1 MKSKEGRTMRK
12 TSLTEKWDNLDYLMP
27 EAEDFE
33 FITEAYK
40 DCCFNGYQADKEHLP
55 KTIAH
60 HIKYEWG
67 DLNTP
72 FKYMIIAALLGW
84 KTLFDVLKEAAI
96 YVGWNEDELK
106 ETIQEIKS
114 VPNALTLLYNRYCK
128 PVLAA
133 VKSSPALTAQNG
145 SNGFNI
151 KILAQP
157 NAKFCRIV
165 VYDPAYGNP
174 GARRHLYLTKKSGNS
189 YRVSLGGATVTSWY
203 NEPFFESI
211 QQAEDFIKN
220 SQNANTKK
228 TMTNFTYC
236 ITDKPV
242 AQGTTQ
248 TISDLSN
255 CVLITSDCGPAY
267 IHRKNSYCVESLDED
282 LVEDIEK
289 HEDLNPALFNNDG
302 KLKPEVKDKVTAIV
316 NEFLKDF
323 IDVEVEL
330 TVQDII
336 LTGSNA
342 SYNYTKDSDL
352 DIHIIADVSNIE
364 DTLNLHKVIY
374 NAYKSAFNRK
384 FEIELNEVPVELYV
398 ETQDTPLVSNGIY
411 SVMKDEWVK
420 EPTKED
426 IPEVDQEAI
435 DKAFKP
441 WEKRYKALVANTT
454 DDVTDE
460 TEIDKLITSLYE
472 LRQDGLSSEGEYSI
486 GNLVFK
492 EMRNKGYLDALKELR
507 HKVISQRLSLHESFR
522 TLTEKERRDY
532 YNKISQLTHYQPQI
546 QPNGLFELYNVK
558 EVDLAVVLSNLRR
571 QPEIEYARQSA
582 EKLDFS
588 RINYQGIPARLYR
601 IIGKISL
608 N

>member
-1 MKSKEGRTMRK
+1 MSRD
-12 TSLTEKWDNLDYLMP
+12 LKWCTPDD
-27 EAEDFE
+27 EDFKL
-33 FITEAYK
+33 ISEAYV
-40 DCCFNGYQADKEHLP
+40 DYQLNGDQAAPKHLP
-55 KTIAH
+55 ENLADDAEF
-60 HIKYEWG
+60 KYG
-67 DLNTP
+67 DLGTVV
-72 FKYMIIAALLGW
+72 KWMIIAAFLGW
-84 KTLFDVLKEAAI
+84 KELFELLKEVCPN
-96 YVGWNEDELK
+96 VGWATGEVGQVIQELK
-106 ETIQEIKS
+106 KQS
-114 VPNALTLLYNRYCK
+114 STLLTSLYNKYCG
-128 PVLAA
+128 
-133 VKSSPALTAQNG
+133 PALATVAKGSSAPAAPTAKNG

-151 KILAQP
+151 KVLAQP
-157 NAKFCRIV
+157 NTKFCRIV

-267 IHRKNSYCVESLDED
+267 IHRKNSYCVESLNED

-302 KLKPEVKDKVTAIV
+302 KLKPEVKDKVTEIV

-352 DIHIIADVSNIE
+352 DIHIIADISNIE
-364 DTLNLHKVIY
+364 DTLNLHRVIY

-426 IPEVDQEAI
+426 IPEIDQEAI

-454 DDVTDE
+454 DDVKDE

-522 TLTEKERRDY
+522 MLTEKERREY

-571 QPEIEYARQSA
+571 QPEVEYARQSA
-582 EKLDFS
+582 ERLDFS

>member
-1 MKSKEGRTMRK
+1 MRK
-12 TSLTEKWDNLDYLMP
+12 TSLTEKWDTDSLEYLIP
-27 EAEDFE
+27 DAEDFK

-40 DCCFNGYQADKEHLP
+40 DCCLNGAKADKEHLP

-84 KTLFDVLKEAAI
+84 KELFDALKEAAI
-96 YVGWNEDELK
+96 YVGWYEDELK
-106 ETIQEIKS
+106 ETIDDIKS
-114 VPNALTLLYNRYCK
+114 IPNALTLLYNRHCK
-128 PVLAA
+128 PALEA
-133 VKSSPALTAQNG
+133 VKSAPAPQAAPTAQNG

-157 NAKFCRIV
+157 NTKFCRIV
-165 VYDPAYGNP
+165 VYDPKYGNP

-211 QQAEDFIKN
+211 QQAEEFIKN
-220 SQNANTKK
+220 SQNANTSK
-228 TMTNFTYC
+228 TMTSLTYF

-248 TISDLSN
+248 TIADLSN

-267 IHRKNSYCVESLDED
+267 IHKKNSYCVESLKEE
-282 LVEDIEK
+282 VVEEDIEK

-302 KLKPEVKDKVTAIV
+302 KLKPEVKDKVTEIV

-441 WEKRYKALVANTT
+441 WEKRYKALVADTT
-454 DDVTDE
+454 DDVKDE

-472 LRQDGLSSEGEYSI
+472 LRQSGLSSEGEYSI

-507 HKVISQRLSLHESFR
+507 HKVISQRLSLHEGYR
-522 TLTEKERRDY
+522 LLTEKERRDY

-546 QPNGLFELYNVK
+546 QSNGLFELYNVK

-571 QPEIEYARQSA
+571 QPEVEYARQSA